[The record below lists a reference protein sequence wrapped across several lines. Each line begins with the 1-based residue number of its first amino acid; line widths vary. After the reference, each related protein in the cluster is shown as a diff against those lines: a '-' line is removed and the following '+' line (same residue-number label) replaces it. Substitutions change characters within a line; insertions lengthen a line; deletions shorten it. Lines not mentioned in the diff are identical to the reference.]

1 MDGASTLTQA
11 TDVYAFAIL
20 CIEVLA
26 MGQVPWFL
34 DDDESVRHF
43 VLSMVPFFLSRRH
56 DLNNIFSLFILDLNK
71 RPAIPADF
79 SSPLLHDLIEACWDK
94 NPDNRP
100 SFTTIIE
107 KIRQLRHGAG
117 ESDDLM
123 HTPTI
128 PEMPEH
134 DDEIMPLSPTMS
146 PKSFSPTFTCES
158 HSDFNLAADLKI
170 LFF

>member
-1 MDGASTLTQA
+1 MNLFGTLSS
-11 TDVYAFAIL
+11 V
-20 CIEVLA
+20 
-26 MGQVPWFL
+26 WFF
-34 DDDESVRHF
+34 S
-43 VLSMVPFFLSRRH
+43 FFHSRRY
-56 DLNNIFSLFILDLNK
+56 LNKNFSSFILDLNK

-79 SSPLLHDLIEACWDK
+79 SSPLLHDLIEACWNK

-107 KIRQLRHGAG
+107 KIRQLRRGTG
-117 ESDDLM
+117 ESDDLL

-158 HSDFNLAADLKI
+158 HSDFNLVADLKI

>member
-1 MDGASTLTQA
+1 MTNLFGTLCS
-11 TDVYAFAIL
+11 V
-20 CIEVLA
+20 
-26 MGQVPWFL
+26 WFL
-34 DDDESVRHF
+34 SF
-43 VLSMVPFFLSRRH
+43 VVG
-56 DLNNIFSLFILDLNK
+56 DIFSSFILDLNK

-107 KIRQLRHGAG
+107 KIRQLRRGTG
-117 ESDDLM
+117 ESDDLL

-134 DDEIMPLSPTMS
+134 DDELMPLSPTMS
-146 PKSFSPTFTCES
+146 PKSFSPTFTCEC
-158 HSDFNLAADLKI
+158 HPDFNLVAELNFFGGLIYSDFTTI
-170 LFF
+170 L